1 MESNRDRHVEGH
13 AVFSDPMPDEARRR
27 ELLFRRAERIAGG
40 SDARCREGKA
50 ETETETARTRDGVA
64 LPFRGRRH
72 GASDQPASPVD
83 GQESPSSA

>member
-13 AVFSDPMPDEARRR
+13 AVFSDQMPDEARRR

-50 ETETETARTRDGVA
+50 ETARTRDGVA

-83 GQESPSSA
+83 SQESPSSA